1 MADIAGRPVNS
12 PTLASIAVF
21 GEGAKWLRGRTAH
34 PTRIWRGIEVDEHLT
49 DEWLDEL
56 NRLPDIEV
64 RASCEGHRDGDGFRP
79 TYLIFRL
86 LPEKDSKAESVAEV
100 LSKEEGVYSLAD
112 IGSEARP
119 RIVVAAKLAYSDPG
133 WQEFWSGMANRVRV
147 ALELTVAGPSNPGA
161 MKISVRFGELLLPQ
175 EFIRPRQVEDLAAEL
190 TRGLSEDDA
199 VLACWSYVCERITYP
214 PDDYHSLMAF
224 TAADLPFFGRRYL
237 VRRSTPEFWQYPAET
252 LDWGYGDDDN
262 RILLGDCDDT
272 SILLVSLLRN
282 FISAER
288 VWVVVGKIPT
298 GHHAWVELDDIIFE
312 TTLSSAP
319 ASPLSCTRYVG
330 RWKFNDIMRVGEI
343 VFVPCGDDR
352 EKLAWIAQRW
362 GHPTKEVLT
371 LKK

>member
-1 MADIAGRPVNS
+1 MADIAGRPGNS

-21 GEGAKWLRGRTAH
+21 GEGAKWLRGRTTH

-56 NRLPDIEV
+56 NSLPDIEV
-64 RASCEGHRDGDGFRP
+64 RATCEGHRDGDSFRP

-86 LPEKDSKAESVAEV
+86 LPEQDSKAESVAEV

-119 RIVVAAKLAYSDPG
+119 RVVIAAKLAYSDPG
-133 WQEFWSGMANRVRV
+133 WQEFWSGMANRIRI
-147 ALELTVAGPSNPGA
+147 ALELTVAGHSNPGA
-161 MKISVRFGELLLPQ
+161 TKISVRFGELLLPQ

-199 VLACWSYVCERITYP
+199 VLACWSYVCRKIKYP
-214 PDDYHSLMAF
+214 DAPPGVAPDRHVLHAF
-224 TAADLPFFGRRYL
+224 PIVDVPFFGIRYRI
-237 VRRSTPEFWQYPAET
+237 VRSQDDFWEYPSET
-252 LDWGYGDDDN
+252 LDWKIANCEG
-262 RILLGDCDDT
+262 T
-272 SILLVSLLRN
+272 SILLCSLLRAYG
-282 FISAER
+282 IAPER

-319 ASPLSCTRYVG
+319 ASPLSCTRYAG